1 MISFFL
7 DFHHLSITGMSVGLD
22 FNFLN
27 LSKGKMVEEE
37 EEQEGEREQGMNGS
51 SSSSSLLVN
60 ESKMDQED

>member
-1 MISFFL
+1 
-7 DFHHLSITGMSVGLD
+7 MSVGLD

-37 EEQEGEREQGMNGS
+37 DEEEKEQGMNGS